1 MNNILRLA
9 LIAGGIWLATKIAAA
24 LSLKLSPG
32 SVGLSGSSLS
42 IGVNILNTSTFP
54 IAYDNFTGTVYVNG
68 SSVGTVYDNTAQQIV
83 ANGNTS
89 LNLLFSPLPGTLIND
104 LVSAFDTGASQ
115 LVQIKGII
123 KAENIPIPISLTYV
137 TPNLTTAVNQVSN
150 LLSNIGL

>member
-1 MNNILRLA
+1 VNNILRLA